1 MKNSLK
7 NWLQSAP
14 DNEWTD
20 EDKCREAMQQMQ
32 QSHDQSPASE
42 SQDQAVPVGEL
53 ILDFLAFVPDMSDDE
68 NISGYHADGPEG
80 PGYYY
85 EGTICSRIDD

>member
-14 DNEWTD
+14 DNEWTN
-20 EDKCREAMQQMQ
+20 EDKCREAMYQMQ
-32 QSHDQSPASE
+32 QIHAQSLAPE
-42 SQDQAVPVGEL
+42 SQDQAVLVGEL
-53 ILDFLAFVPDMSDDE
+53 IGDLLALVPELSGDE